1 MTTTPISLPVLTLL
15 LLAMTLAFC
24 AGAYATGIWQPVMLI
39 GSGIVSVCAVFIEA
53 SEAFSAGM
61 DTDREDME

>member
-1 MTTTPISLPVLTLL
+1 MTTTPISLPVLALL
-15 LLAMTLAFC
+15 LLSLTLAFC
-24 AGAYATGIWQPVMLI
+24 AGRYAEGVWLPVMLI
-39 GSGIVSVCAVFIEA
+39 GSGIISVCAVFIEA